1 MKITKITFENFLA
14 YKDQTLTFDP
24 KDDGIYVFVGQ
35 NSKGKSALY
44 RGINYLLFGEAY
56 TKGNKLSPS
65 RLVNLD
71 SIKEG
76 NCNAKITM
84 KFIDNLNVEVEVI
97 RTIEYKGQ
105 NIQKASELK
114 DSDFKETLAIIRN
127 NGSVNKTLSQIIL
140 NSSFP
145 RDLKDYFLID
155 GEEVSNWE
163 QIIDNALTE
172 GADEA
177 TKRRLKNKVKESIE
191 NVLELPFI
199 NDAVN
204 ILNAV
209 NEKISIEKE
218 AELKAEGKNEKILD
232 EIETITERIKKT
244 EGDNN
249 DHQNNLKIAKAEKD
263 GLQTILSKN
272 KELEDLFTNREND
285 KIDLKDAQDEQE
297 GFDDDLHKE
306 TNNLWQT
313 LAGFLSKKEYNEL
326 IGKLKTLA
334 GEKKQFI
341 DVNSQINNLKKM
353 IVEEACSTCGHSLN
367 ADDIK
372 KYQSTKSDL
381 EKIKLTDPSDQ
392 ISDLN
397 RKIEI
402 LKPFINASIPS
413 AVSLNTAVNN
423 SDVNMIRIGNF
434 QGKIKK
440 WDEQI
445 GGSASS
451 KEDLQKKRVRYT
463 KLEGICTNLELAIKS
478 NNSKIQP
485 DIQKRLELRKG
496 IKQIKTN
503 KRLEDKLATAELI
516 KNLYERTQEVY
527 TSESREKLEEY
538 ATKVFREISHTYK
551 KLEIGIN
558 SSFFLELDNDMIPD
572 TSTGLGKII
581 AISLIASLHQY
592 VRNDIPIVF
601 DSILT
606 SIDDEHTKNLMKFI
620 PTFSNQTF
628 LTVFP
633 GETNVEELLSNL
645 GSKAINVWEIKNDTG
660 TDAEFKLYIKKN

>member
-24 KDDGIYVFVGQ
+24 KDDGVYVFVGQ

-56 TKGNKLSPS
+56 SKGNKLSPS

-84 KFIDNLNVEVEVI
+84 KYIDNTDMEVEVI
-97 RTIEYKGQ
+97 RTIEYKGK
-105 NIQKASELK
+105 NNQKASELK

-127 NGSVNKTLSQIIL
+127 NVSLNKTISEIIL

-145 RDLKDYFLID
+145 KDLKDYYLID

-177 TKRRLKNKVKESIE
+177 TKLRLKNKVKESIE

-199 NDAVN
+199 NSAVN

-209 NEKISIEKE
+209 NEKISLEKE
-218 AELKAEGKNEKILD
+218 KELKAEGKNESILN
-232 EIETITERIKKT
+232 EIEEITKRIKKT
-244 EGDNN
+244 EDDNLE
-249 DHQNNLKIAKAEKD
+249 HKNNLEIAKEEKD
-263 GLQTILSKN
+263 GLQSILSKN
-272 KELEDLFTNREND
+272 KELEELFTNREND
-285 KIDLKDAQDEQE
+285 KTDLEDAIQEQE
-297 GFDDDLHKE
+297 DFDDDLHKE

-313 LAGFLSKKEYNEL
+313 LAGSLSKKKYNEL
-326 IGKLKTLA
+326 NKKLKKLA
-334 GEKKQFI
+334 KEKERFFE
-341 DVNSQINNLKKM
+341 VNSQINNLKKM
-353 IVEEACSTCGHSLN
+353 IVEEVCSTCGHSLN

-372 KYQSTKSDL
+372 KYQSTKEEL
-381 EKIKLTDPSDQ
+381 EKIKLNDPTDQ
-392 ISDLN
+392 INDLN

-402 LKPFINASIPS
+402 LKPFINDSIPS
-413 AVSLNTAVNN
+413 AVRLNTAVNN
-423 SDVNMIRIGNF
+423 SQSNIIRINKF
-434 QGKIKK
+434 QEKIKK

-445 GGSASS
+445 GSSASS
-451 KEDLQKKRVRYT
+451 KEDLQKKRQRYT
-463 KLEGICTNLELAIKS
+463 ELEGICANLGQAIKS
-478 NNSKIQP
+478 NEGKIQP
-485 DIQKRLELRKG
+485 DIQKRIDLRKG
-496 IKQIKTN
+496 IKEIKTN
-503 KRLEDKLATAELI
+503 KKLEDKLVTAELI

-538 ATKVFREISHTYK
+538 ATKIFREISHTYK

-558 SSFFLELDNDMIPD
+558 NSFFLELDNEVIPD

-606 SIDDEHTKNLMKFI
+606 SIDDEHTKNLMEFI

-660 TDAEFKLYIKKN
+660 TDAEFKLYVNKK